1 MEDCMRFD
9 QAKMENLQKLQ
20 QLQMEIKSANR
31 LRGGSN
37 KQKEELKEDEDP
49 QDDVYEDYFENQ
61 MMRDMEGIEE
71 YEQQIDYF
79 EALKKVEE
87 KVAELGGSQLRG

>member
-1 MEDCMRFD
+1 
-9 QAKMENLQKLQ
+9 
-20 QLQMEIKSANR
+20 
-31 LRGGSN
+31 
-37 KQKEELKEDEDP
+37 
-49 QDDVYEDYFENQ
+49 